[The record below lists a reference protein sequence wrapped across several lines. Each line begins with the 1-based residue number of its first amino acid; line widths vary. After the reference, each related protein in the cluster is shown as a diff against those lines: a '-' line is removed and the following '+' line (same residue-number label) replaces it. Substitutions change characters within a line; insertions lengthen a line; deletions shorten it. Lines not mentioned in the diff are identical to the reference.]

1 MWKFKHV
8 AVLFVLFLCACT
20 GATEEECTVTT
31 HTPTCNG
38 AIKYM
43 SKQGKYIGQRYM
55 YYSNTTATNRCFTP
69 SIGGYQS

>member
-43 SKQGKYIGQRYM
+43 MHEQTGQIIILDRDI
-55 YYSNTTATNRCFTP
+55 NVL
-69 SIGGYQS
+69 Q